1 MKKSRKPFYIL
12 ISVIVIAILAGGIV
26 YATSLS
32 DRGKEIGKQSAD
44 IEKNGS
50 DRIVATINGEK
61 ITQKVFDKNKYVFNL
76 NHTYTDK
83 EVLDK
88 MIERRVLFAQA
99 VSEGLEVGDEEVS
112 AAVQTVK
119 TTVEQDKEQAEFL
132 NSYLEGLGISDEQ
145 YWTEIVPKEY
155 KQVLTID
162 KLYQQLRDAFIKSSG
177 LSDPDEIK
185 AQFDIQWKAYK
196 NTLVSSAEVETSLK

>member
-1 MKKSRKPFYIL
+1 MKKSRKPFYSL
-12 ISVIVIAILAGGIV
+12 ISVIVIAILAGSIV

-112 AAVQTVK
+112 AAVEAVK

-132 NSYLEGLGISDEQ
+132 SSYLEGLGISDEQ

-162 KLYQQLRDAFIKSSG
+162 KLYQQLRNAFIKSSG
-177 LSDPDEIK
+177 LSDPAEIK
-185 AQFDIQWKAYK
+185 AQFDTQWKAYK
-196 NTLVSSAEVETSLK
+196 NTLVSKAAVETSLN